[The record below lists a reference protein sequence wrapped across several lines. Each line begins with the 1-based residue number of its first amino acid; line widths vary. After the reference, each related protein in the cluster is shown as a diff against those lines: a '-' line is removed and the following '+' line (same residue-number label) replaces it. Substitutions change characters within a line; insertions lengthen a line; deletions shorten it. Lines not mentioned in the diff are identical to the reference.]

1 MVPLNHLDRI
11 FVGVNTL
18 FLFKYPL
25 YKNYKANV
33 EQQLK
38 EQNPELD
45 VSELEELVN
54 HHIDNFELTSFD
66 QLTVKGYSEADIE
79 EDNSS
84 ISYEQAYQEAHR
96 LEEEKKR
103 EQMVF
108 Q

>member
-1 MVPLNHLDRI
+1 MVNGNRLDETKSENEEEYMVPLNHLDRI

-45 VSELEELVN
+45 V
-54 HHIDNFELTSFD
+54 
-66 QLTVKGYSEADIE
+66 
-79 EDNSS
+79 
-84 ISYEQAYQEAHR
+84 
-96 LEEEKKR
+96 
-103 EQMVF
+103 
-108 Q
+108 